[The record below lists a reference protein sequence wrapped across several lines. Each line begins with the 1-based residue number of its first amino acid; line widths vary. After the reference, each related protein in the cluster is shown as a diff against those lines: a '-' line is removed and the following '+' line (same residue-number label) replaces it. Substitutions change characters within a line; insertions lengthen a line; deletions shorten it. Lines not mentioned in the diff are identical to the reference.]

1 MSIFTDI
8 VKSAIGANTSEEAEP
23 KTQHLVTGA
32 LGMLDSMGGINGLM
46 RKFQQSGLGDVAAS
60 WVGTGENKDVQPDQ
74 LTRVLGKDQIAALS
88 QQAGISESE
97 GASVLSKILPTMV
110 DKLTPEG
117 KEPESS
123 NLSTLSK
130 VLLGGIGGIGV
141 AAAAKAAADYF
152 GNKEDEEQAATPAQ
166 PTTAPGA
173 AAVRPGAS
181 ATVSE
186 SAASTTP
193 ASRTYTVVSG
203 DTLSRISK
211 QFYNDANQ
219 WQRIFEAN
227 RDILK
232 NPDRI
237 SPGQN
242 LRIP

>member
-23 KTQHLVTGA
+23 KTQHLVTGT

-46 RKFQQSGLGDVAAS
+46 RKFQQSGMGDVAAS
-60 WVGTGENKDVQPDQ
+60 WVGTGENRDIQPDQ
-74 LTRVLGKDQIAALS
+74 LSQVLGQDRIAALS
-88 QQAGISESE
+88 RQAGIPEAK
-97 GASVLSKILPTMV
+97 GASVLSKVLPAMV

-117 KEPESS
+117 KAPETG

-152 GNKEDEEQAATPAQ
+152 GNKEDEAQAATPA
-166 PTTAPGA
+166 PPAAPPA
-173 AAVRPGAS
+173 AAPTG
-181 ATVSE
+181 
-186 SAASTTP
+186 
-193 ASRTYTVVSG
+193 RTYTVVSG

-211 QFYNDANQ
+211 QFYNDANL
-219 WQRIFEAN
+219 WPRIFEAN

>member
-1 MSIFTDI
+1 LS
-8 VKSAIGANTSEEAEP
+8 
-23 KTQHLVTGA
+23 
-32 LGMLDSMGGINGLM
+32 MLDSMGGINGLVN
-46 RKFQQSGLGDVAAS
+46 KLQQSGLGDIAAS
-60 WVGTGENKDVQPDQ
+60 WVGTGQNKDIQPDQ
-74 LTRVLGKDQIAALS
+74 LSRVLGKDQIAALS
-88 QQAGISESE
+88 QQAGIPESE

-117 KEPESS
+117 KEPESG

-152 GNKEDEEQAATPAQ
+152 GGKDDEEQAATPAQ

-173 AAVRPGAS
+173 AAVS
-181 ATVSE
+181 K
-186 SAASTTP
+186 SAASAAP

-203 DTLSRISK
+203 DTLSRIAK

>member
-23 KTQHLVTGA
+23 KTQNLVTGA
-32 LGMLDSMGGINGLM
+32 LGMLDSMGGINGLV
-46 RKFQQSGLGDVAAS
+46 RKFQQSGMGDVAAS
-60 WVGTGENKDVQPDQ
+60 WIGTGENKDIQPDQ
-74 LTRVLGKDQIAALS
+74 LSQVLGKDQIAALS
-88 QQAGISESE
+88 QQAGIPESQ
-97 GASVLSKILPTMV
+97 GASVLSKVLPTMV
-110 DKLTPEG
+110 DRLTPEG
-117 KEPESS
+117 KEPESG

-130 VLLGGIGGIGV
+130 VLLGGIGGIGI

-152 GNKEDEEQAATPAQ
+152 GEKEDEEQAATSAQ

-173 AAVRPGAS
+173 AEIRPGAS
-181 ATVSE
+181 AAVSE
-186 SAASTTP
+186 SAAP
-193 ASRTYTVVSG
+193 AGRTYTVVSG
-203 DTLSRISK
+203 DTLSGISK
-211 QFYNDANQ
+211 RFYNDANQ

>member
-32 LGMLDSMGGINGLM
+32 LGMLDSMGGINGLVN
-46 RKFQQSGLGDVAAS
+46 KLQQSGLGDVAAS
-60 WVGTGENKDVQPDQ
+60 WVGTGQNKDIQPDQ
-74 LTRVLGKDQIAALS
+74 LSRVLGKDQIAALS
-88 QQAGISESE
+88 QQAGIPESE
-97 GASVLSKILPTMV
+97 GASVLSRILPAMV
-110 DKLTPEG
+110 DKLTPDG
-117 KEPESS
+117 KEPESG

-152 GNKEDEEQAATPAQ
+152 GGKDDEEQAATPAQ

-173 AAVRPGAS
+173 A
-181 ATVSE
+181 TVSE
-186 SAASTTP
+186 SAASAAP

-203 DTLSRISK
+203 DTLSRIAK

>member
-8 VKSAIGANTSEEAEP
+8 VKSVIGANTSEEAEP
-23 KTQHLVTGA
+23 KTQNLVTGT
-32 LGMLDSMGGINGLM
+32 LGMLDSMGGINGLVN
-46 RKFQQSGLGDVAAS
+46 KLQQSGLGDVAAS
-60 WVGTGENKDVQPDQ
+60 WIGKEENKNIQPEQ
-74 LTRVLGKDQIAALS
+74 LSQALGKDRIAALS
-88 QQAGISESE
+88 QQAGIPESE
-97 GASVLSKILPTMV
+97 GASVLSKLLPTMV

-117 KEPESS
+117 KEPESG

-152 GNKEDEEQAATPAQ
+152 GDKEDEEQVAKPDQSTTTTGVAPPVA
-166 PTTAPGA
+166 PTTVGTS
-173 AAVRPGAS
+173 AS
-181 ATVSE
+181 APPTG
-186 SAASTTP
+186 
-193 ASRTYTVVSG
+193 RTYTVVSG

-219 WQRIFEAN
+219 WQRIFDAN
-227 RDILK
+227 RDILS

>member
-23 KTQHLVTGA
+23 KTQNLVTGA
-32 LGMLDSMGGINGLM
+32 LSMLDSMGGINGLVN
-46 RKFQQSGLGDVAAS
+46 KLQQSGLGDIAAS
-60 WVGTGENKDVQPDQ
+60 WVGTGQNKDIQPDQ
-74 LTRVLGKDQIAALS
+74 LSRVLGKDQIAALS
-88 QQAGISESE
+88 QQAGIPESE

-117 KEPESS
+117 KEPESG

-152 GNKEDEEQAATPAQ
+152 GGKDDEEQAATPAQ

-173 AAVRPGAS
+173 AAVS
-181 ATVSE
+181 K
-186 SAASTTP
+186 SAASAAP

-203 DTLSRISK
+203 DTLSRIAK

>member
-23 KTQHLVTGA
+23 KTQNLVVGT
-32 LGMLDSMGGINGLM
+32 LGMLDSMGGINGLVK
-46 RKFQQSGLGDVAAS
+46 KFQQSGLGDVAAS
-60 WVGTGENKDVQPDQ
+60 WVSTGNNKAIQPDQ
-74 LTRVLGKDQIAALS
+74 LSQVLGKDRIAALA
-88 QQAGISESE
+88 QQAGIPESE
-97 GASVLSKILPTMV
+97 GASVLSKVLPTMV

-117 KEPESS
+117 KEPESG

-130 VLLGGIGGIGV
+130 VLLGGLGGIGV

-152 GNKEDEEQAATPAQ
+152 GDKKDEEQAPPATAGVAAASAGTPAMASEKASATPA
-166 PTTAPGA
+166 G
-173 AAVRPGAS
+173 
-181 ATVSE
+181 
-186 SAASTTP
+186 
-193 ASRTYTVVSG
+193 RTYTVVSG

-227 RDILK
+227 RDILT

-237 SPGQN
+237 FPGQN

>member
-23 KTQHLVTGA
+23 KTQNLVTGA

-46 RKFQQSGLGDVAAS
+46 RKFQQSGMGDVAAS
-60 WVGTGENKDVQPDQ
+60 WIGTGENKDIQPDQ
-74 LTRVLGKDQIAALS
+74 LSQVLGKDQIAALS
-88 QQAGISESE
+88 QQAGIPESE
-97 GASVLSKILPTMV
+97 GASVLSKVLPTMV

-117 KEPESS
+117 KEPESG

-130 VLLGGIGGIGV
+130 VLLGGIGGIGI

-152 GNKEDEEQAATPAQ
+152 GEKEDEQAEQ
-166 PTTAPGA
+166 PTAAPGA
-173 AAVRPGAS
+173 AEVRQGAQAV
-181 ATVSE
+181 VSE
-186 SAASTTP
+186 SAAP
-193 ASRTYTVVSG
+193 AAPAGRTYTVVSG
-203 DTLSRISK
+203 DTLSGISK
-211 QFYNDANQ
+211 RFYNDANQ

>member
-32 LGMLDSMGGINGLM
+32 LGMLDSMGGIKGLVN
-46 RKFQQSGLGDVAAS
+46 KFQQAGLGDVAAS
-60 WVGTGENKDVQPDQ
+60 WVGTEENKNIRPDQ
-74 LTRVLGKDQIAALS
+74 LSQVLGQDKIAALS
-88 QQAGISESE
+88 RQAGIPESE

-152 GNKEDEEQAATPAQ
+152 GNKEDEQQAEQ
-166 PTTAPGA
+166 PTTAPGVA
-173 AAVRPGAS
+173 A
-181 ATVSE
+181 VSE
-186 SAASTTP
+186 SAASAAP
-193 ASRTYTVVSG
+193 ASQTYTVVSG
-203 DTLSRISK
+203 DTLSRIAK